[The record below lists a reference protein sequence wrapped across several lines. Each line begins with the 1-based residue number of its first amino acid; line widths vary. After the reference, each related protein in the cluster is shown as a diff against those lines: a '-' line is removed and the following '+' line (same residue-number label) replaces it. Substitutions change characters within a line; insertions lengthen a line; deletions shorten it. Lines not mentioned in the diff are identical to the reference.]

1 MKVSIFGLGYVGCVS
16 AAALARDGHDVV
28 GVDLVADKVER
39 LASGLPTVIETG
51 LDKLVDQTC
60 QSGRLT
66 ATTDSQAAVL
76 NTEVSIICV
85 GTPTAVDG
93 SMDLTAVKQTARTI
107 GRAAAEK
114 PDRHVVI
121 LRSTVPAGTCE
132 NVIMPALHPD
142 NPHTSLLDSD
152 LVVVPEFLR
161 EGTAIADY
169 DDPPF
174 VVVGSASGRADGN
187 EPVVAALFGGT
198 TDKLL
203 WMPFREAEMLKAT
216 CNAFHALK
224 VVFANEIAGLCRSL
238 AVDGA
243 SLMNQLIQDQ
253 KLNISPAYL
262 RPGLAFGGS
271 CLPKDLRMLLHLAG
285 SKNVD
290 LPLLRSILPS
300 NDAHLKRSIALI
312 PDNGLRRV
320 GLNGLAFKAGTD
332 DLRESPIV
340 LIAEHLIGKG
350 YDLKIHDAAIETSR
364 ISGANRDYIE
374 KRIPHLSKR
383 LVGSLDELIA
393 HSDILLITRDGD
405 AVLDRAAKLEK
416 RPLVIDLSGRPVRFR
431 KTTAVAVASAAGR
444 GNGARRSRQEITAR
458 NPTAVAV
465 ASAAGRGNGAQRSR
479 QEITVRNRPRGGAS
493 ARSTAQPL
501 AAA

>member
-1 MKVSIFGLGYVGCVS
+1 
-16 AAALARDGHDVV
+16 
-28 GVDLVADKVER
+28 
-39 LASGLPTVIETG
+39 
-51 LDKLVDQTC
+51 
-60 QSGRLT
+60 
-66 ATTDSQAAVL
+66 
-76 NTEVSIICV
+76 
-85 GTPTAVDG
+85 
-93 SMDLTAVKQTARTI
+93 
-107 GRAAAEK
+107 
-114 PDRHVVI
+114 
-121 LRSTVPAGTCE
+121 
-132 NVIMPALHPD
+132 
-142 NPHTSLLDSD
+142 

-169 DDPPF
+169 YDPPF

-187 EPVVAALFGGT
+187 EPVVAALFGDT
-198 TDKLL
+198 TDKLH

-224 VVFANEIAGLCRSL
+224 VVFANEIAGLCRSV
-238 AVDGA
+238 AVDGT

-300 NDAHLKRSIALI
+300 NDAHLKRSIAMI

-393 HSDILLITRDGD
+393 HSDILLITRDAD

-431 KTTAVAVASAAGR
+431 KTASAAGR
-444 GNGARRSRQEITAR
+444 GNDAL
-458 NPTAVAV
+458 
-465 ASAAGRGNGAQRSR
+465 RSR
-479 QEITVRNRPRGGAS
+479 QEITVRNRPGGGAT

-501 AAA
+501 AAARPAQPLAAARPAVALREENS